1 MKTITIFLSC
11 CFFTVVLTIGVVLI
25 QKPWL
30 LERWFPS
37 EEKKAQF
44 QFKPVAEYYS
54 AMSRLE
60 GLITELPFLDDET
73 LQMTQLEFEK
83 RRMKQC
89 GYPFNQPDN
98 NAQQKSIECN
108 RKMYDQRYNELS
120 DQYKKETRNN
130 HV

>member
-1 MKTITIFLSC
+1 MKSVTIFLSC
-11 CFFTVVLTIGVVLI
+11 CLFAVVVTIAVVLI

-37 EEKKAQF
+37 EETKAQF
-44 QFKPVAEYYS
+44 RTVGKYCS
-54 AMSRLE
+54 AKSRLE
-60 GLITELPFLDDET
+60 GLIAELPFLDDEN
-73 LQMTQLEFEK
+73 LQITQLEFEK
-83 RRMKQC
+83 TRMKQC
-89 GYPFNQPDN
+89 GYPFRQPDN
-98 NAQQKSIECN
+98 NAQLKSFECN